1 MPTKEKVR
9 WARLRVGAM
18 AAVALIILGV
28 LIFLLTGSANPFA
41 AKSVVY
47 TYLADSAALAE
58 GSPVRLNGIVVGK
71 VTKIA
76 LSGSKDPDRVV
87 RMDLEIQDRYLP
99 EIPVDSV
106 AAIGAENVLGTKY
119 INITKG
125 QSSQT
130 IKRGGTIPSKNI
142 SDINDFLQQG
152 SNLLVQLQGILRRVD
167 AIVGTVEAGKGS
179 IGKLL
184 VDEELYGHLNGMV
197 TEGER
202 LVAALNSQKGT
213 IGKLINSDELY
224 ADVRRTM
231 ARMDNLVAGIEQG
244 QGAAGKFLKDPAL
257 YDESRATVTEMRRL
271 VADLNAG
278 KGTAGQLLKSDQL
291 ANQIRGT
298 IDRMDT
304 LLDKINSG
312 QGTIGQLLANP
323 SLYNNLDG
331 ATRELNGL
339 MKDFRANPKKFLRVK
354 LSLF

>member
-18 AAVALIILGV
+18 AVVALVILGV
-28 LIFLLTGSANPFA
+28 LIFLLTGTANPFA

-47 TYLADSAALAE
+47 TYMADSAALAE
-58 GSPVRLNGIVVGK
+58 GAPVRLNGIVVGK

-76 LSGSKDPDRVV
+76 LSGSDNPDRVV
-87 RMDLEIQDRYLP
+87 RMDLEIQDRYLRQ
-99 EIPVDSV
+99 IPIDSV

-125 QSSQT
+125 QSPQT
-130 IKRGGTIPSKNI
+130 IKPGGTIPAKNV
-142 SDINDFLQQG
+142 SDINDFLEQG

-167 AIVGTVEAGKGS
+167 AVVSTVEAGKGS
-179 IGKLL
+179 IGRLL
-184 VDEELYGHLNGMV
+184 VDEELYHNLNGV
-197 TEGER
+197 VLEGR
-202 LVAALNSQKGT
+202 NLLAALNSQKGT

-224 ADVRRTM
+224 SDLRRTM

-244 QGAAGKFLKDPAL
+244 QGSAGKFLKDPAL
-257 YDESRATVTEMRRL
+257 YNETRATVAEMHQL

-278 KGTAGQLLKSDQL
+278 KGTAGQLLKSDAM
-291 ANQIRGT
+291 ANRINAT
-298 IDRMDT
+298 IGRMDT
-304 LLDKINSG
+304 LLDKVNSG
-312 QGTIGQLLANP
+312 QGTIGQLLVNP
-323 SLYNNLDG
+323 SLYDNLSG